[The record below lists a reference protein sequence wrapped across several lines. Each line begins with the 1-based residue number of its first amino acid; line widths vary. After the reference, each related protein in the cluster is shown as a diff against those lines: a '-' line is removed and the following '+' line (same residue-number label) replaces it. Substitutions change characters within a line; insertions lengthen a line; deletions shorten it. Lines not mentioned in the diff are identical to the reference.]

1 MARAHPN
8 VNFLRALSS
17 ELQFASGSEAD
28 VLPTLLVYRN
38 GENVQSLV
46 AFAREFRPAGRQ
58 DDDDEEEE
66 EDDLDQRE
74 VERRITKAK
83 LEQAL
88 ERWVEPLA
96 RLLRGKIELTLPYY
110 LRTSRHGILESATSK
125 SAGASYDDGDDDDA

>member
-1 MARAHPN
+1 MLVFRRTNAARPAHRQTLPACNVINHHLSSLARAHPN

-28 VLPTLLVYRN
+28 VLPTVLVYRN

-58 DDDDEEEE
+58 DDDEEE

-74 VERRITKAK
+74 VERRITKVK
-83 LEQAL
+83 LEQVL
-88 ERWVEPLA
+88 ERWGDSRLSVAEKA
-96 RLLRGKIELTLPYY
+96 RAHAALP
-110 LRTSRHGILESATSK
+110 S
-125 SAGASYDDGDDDDA
+125 

>member
-1 MARAHPN
+1 MARAHPS

-46 AFAREFRPAGRQ
+46 AFAREFRPAGKQ
-58 DDDDEEEE
+58 DDDEEEE
-66 EDDLDQRE
+66 DLDQRE
-74 VERRITKAK
+74 VEKRITKAK

-96 RLLRGKIELTLPYY
+96 RLLRGKIELTPPSY
-110 LRTSRHGILESATSK
+110 LRTSRHGILESVTSK
-125 SAGASYDDGDDDDA
+125 SAGASYDDGDDNDA